1 VSDNYDANLGFLLNY
16 TDGTKQAEIEHEIK
30 KIAFQVK
37 ESVHYDRIVGGGFE
51 YLEQESQNDIVQIL
65 MMIFSVNIIESVYR
79 VNEAKKYDPYII
91 VGFSDI
97 KTDIVEGSV
106 FVNINYRLM
115 KDLTVAGIVKMEI

>member
-1 VSDNYDANLGFLLNY
+1 MSDNYDANLGFLLNY